1 MPGTHPEDTTPT
13 AGRRAS
19 IMPRVPQPA
28 RLVRKAH
35 LPLGFQDFDI
45 WLTFNNT
52 VFALVMFVGNNK
64 HFENGQKMPAH
75 AYIYEKKNVLKLWL
89 VWYISYLN

>member
-45 WLTFNNT
+45 WLTFNNS
-52 VFALVMFVGNNK
+52 VALVMFVGIISIL
-64 HFENGQKMPAH
+64 KMDKRFIIPAQP
-75 AYIYEKKNVLKLWL
+75 YIYEKKN
-89 VWYISYLN
+89 LN